1 VPAHLQLTDPI
12 TQYGRWYFQ
21 LKQYLTTLDPRYTTL
36 FEGRD
41 EGNQLYH
48 YQWAVA
54 KLLNNLVS
62 DRDAAYVVA
71 SRIRL
76 HPDTPGSAALTGLA
90 DAYQYDPVDHAQRL
104 RAELHR
110 PIQPGNTLRGY
121 LSDLTRIREEMHDL
135 GHAVGDQ
142 ELITCLVNGLRVP
155 EYMAERNYLVH
166 HPQTNFEVACGLCR
180 KTAIQDTIVAGVA
193 GSLTPA
199 AFYTGAPAPPSLMA
213 VAAPVPPSPP
223 NARQRL
229 SLHQHQLDLITY

>member
-1 VPAHLQLTDPI
+1 MKTMPAHLQLTDPI

-36 FEGRD
+36 FEGGD
-41 EGNQLYH
+41 EANQLYH

-54 KLLNNLVS
+54 KLLNNLVA

-71 SRIRL
+71 NRIRL
-76 HPDTPGSAALTGLA
+76 HPDTPGTTALAGLA

-135 GHAVGDQ
+135 GHAVNDQ

-166 HPQTNFEVACGLCR
+166 NPQTNFEVACGLCH
-180 KTAIQDTIVAGVA
+180 KTVI
-193 GSLTPA
+193 
-199 AFYTGAPAPPSLMA
+199 
-213 VAAPVPPSPP
+213 
-223 NARQRL
+223 
-229 SLHQHQLDLITY
+229 